1 MRGCLICALPL
12 RNEGATTFSCASN
25 LRQYLALSRIT
36 RYLYTVQ
43 PDTMPPAL
51 ETIPDLDP
59 LNRLHTCPRCGETW
73 AYRSVEVALGC
84 LVSVLCPSG
93 HRGSVLLWDLPDPA
107 LQAS

>member
-1 MRGCLICALPL
+1 MMRGCLICALPL

-51 ETIPDLDP
+51 D
-59 LNRLHTCPRCGETW
+59 
-73 AYRSVEVALGC
+73 S
-84 LVSVLCPSG
+84 PSRAVRVPCEACNG
-93 HRGSVLLWDLPDPA
+93 TGKRASEWDLRTSAVVAYGPCTTCLCQGWLMVTPPMLRA
-107 LQAS
+107 VASV